1 MDTWSLPK
9 TRPISCNDC
18 PAFQRLHRSV
28 LCVAES
34 LTRLACVINTTFSE
48 KIYIRWCCID
58 RLSRHRFS
66 GCGAP
71 SHVTMIFPSQYLR
84 ANSNFNRFVG
94 SNVSMVRWNRL
105 MLYIWKGR
113 IGKVLRPRRI
123 RMLLLLR
130 VYSLLSRGLCN
141 NKRRP
146 LPIRSA

>member
-58 RLSRHRFS
+58 RMSRHRLS
-66 GCGAP
+66 GGGYQKLAIPVRAVVSRAMEPNTIAP
-71 SHVTMIFPSQYLR
+71 VWRTAFGPHVGFAP
-84 ANSNFNRFVG
+84 A
-94 SNVSMVRWNRL
+94 
-105 MLYIWKGR
+105 
-113 IGKVLRPRRI
+113 
-123 RMLLLLR
+123 
-130 VYSLLSRGLCN
+130 
-141 NKRRP
+141 
-146 LPIRSA
+146 